1 MSAIAIRVEN
11 LSKAYRI
18 GLNEQRHETL
28 LGAMASFIRSPWENY
43 RNLRKLSRFDDVSAE
58 AGNQKSAN
66 RSSDTSFQLSAFNS
80 HPQPSAFIPQP
91 SQPPLHPSAFI
102 PQPSDVIWALKD
114 VSFEVKHGEVLGII
128 GRNGAGKSTLLKI
141 LSRITEPTS
150 GRAEVYGRVGS
161 LLEVGTG
168 FHPDLTGRENI
179 YLNGT
184 ILGMK
189 KREIDAK
196 FDAIVE
202 FSGVEKFIDTP
213 VKRYSTGM
221 RVRLA
226 FSVAAQF
233 EPEIL
238 IVDEVLAVGD
248 ASFQKK
254 CLGKMHDV
262 AKQGRTIMFV
272 SHNLAAV
279 RQLCSRA
286 CVLTNGS
293 LSFAGC
299 VDDCINHYMKDKE
312 ELDHSGV
319 IGSGS
324 FSKAKLGSLGEIV
337 KIEIEDQLGSKTAVV
352 GIGESFSVRIYTKI
366 HKDISAVSI
375 GLEVKSVTGTPI
387 LNLRSDAQQIDFG
400 PYKEGDLAVFL
411 IKLPGLALYPGNYK
425 LAPWFAE
432 KDGRRIHFIEE
443 GLTLTL
449 ESKGKYLSERMLQE
463 GRGLILMDCDWSD
476 SVEREYG

>member
-43 RNLRKLSRFDDVSAE
+43 RNLRKLSRFEDVSADARNQKSE
-58 AGNQKSAN
+58 IRNQKSAN
-66 RSSDTSFQLSAFNS
+66 RSSDTSFQ
-80 HPQPSAFIPQP
+80 
-91 SQPPLHPSAFI
+91 PSAFI
-102 PQPSDVIWALKD
+102 PQPSDIIWALKD

-168 FHPDLTGRENI
+168 FHPDLTGRENV

-189 KREIDAK
+189 KREVDAK
-196 FDAIVE
+196 FEEIVD

-213 VKRYSTGM
+213 VKRYSSGM

-226 FSVAAQF
+226 FSVAAHL

-248 ASFQKK
+248 AEFQKR
-254 CLGKMHDV
+254 CLGKMEDV
-262 AKQGRTIMFV
+262 ASHGRTVLFV
-272 SHNLAAV
+272 SHNMGAV
-279 RQLCSRA
+279 SQLCDRCILLQDGGIRFDGETKEA
-286 CVLTNGS
+286 
-293 LSFAGC
+293 
-299 VDDCINHYMKDKE
+299 VD
-312 ELDHSGV
+312 
-319 IGSGS
+319 
-324 FSKAKLGSLGEIV
+324 
-337 KIEIEDQLGSKTAVV
+337 
-352 GIGESFSVRIYTKI
+352 IY
-366 HKDISAVSI
+366 
-375 GLEVKSVTGTPI
+375 
-387 LNLRSDAQQIDFG
+387 
-400 PYKEGDLAVFL
+400 
-411 IKLPGLALYPGNYK
+411 
-425 LAPWFAE
+425 
-432 KDGRRIHFIEE
+432 
-443 GLTLTL
+443 
-449 ESKGKYLSERMLQE
+449 
-463 GRGLILMDCDWSD
+463 
-476 SVEREYG
+476 